1 MYNLKKVSVL
11 NECRFERQFL
21 VQWNWVHSV
30 KSVTAKIEWRPATRD
45 DDDDAPVRGSAW
57 WDISFSVLI

>member
-1 MYNLKKVSVL
+1 MYNLKKVSGL

-30 KSVTAKIEWRPATRD
+30 KSITAKIEWRPATRD
-45 DDDDAPVRGSAW
+45 DDDAPVRGSAW
-57 WDISFSVLI
+57 